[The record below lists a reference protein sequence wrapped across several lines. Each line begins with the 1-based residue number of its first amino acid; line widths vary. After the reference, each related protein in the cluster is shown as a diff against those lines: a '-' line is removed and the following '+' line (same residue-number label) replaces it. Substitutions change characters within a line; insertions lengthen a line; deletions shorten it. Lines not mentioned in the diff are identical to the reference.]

1 MDITMKIGWG
11 TGRRATPWFFAIA
24 AMLGGAQ
31 AHAAAISASDVF
43 LALEQASIND
53 TGDSTTPV
61 LFIGADNVV
70 PNGSNGTT
78 GTATSSDLSISNYR
92 LLNTASTAFPNQIS
106 TGIGAHAVPYDGS
119 NPNLLNP
126 WTLTFINPGFQPSV
140 VQTPSSAGF
149 SLPAFAST
157 VTITG
162 GTTTPTISWA
172 GAGNGVF
179 VNIVNKNQCADG
191 TSGTAATCG
200 GHGGLNTILSVGNLA
215 PTGSLQIPSAG
226 GSFPG
231 LTTNGSYQI
240 QVAEVNTRDGTT
252 NTVHHNE
259 AAISRAL
266 FDYTVSPNTP
276 QVPINVPMVDTSGV
290 FHFNITVTGGTTT
303 YIDPP
308 IATGYIYQIG
318 TGNPNFAS
326 VTLPVLANQTNS
338 YEIQWDNGLDTA
350 FVSPGQTFDFPGI
363 GVSEFEVTG
372 IDVANGLN
380 PNDPTAFITALM
392 FESSGSFTGTM
403 AAITTNV
410 PEPSSLSLLASAFL
424 GWGAWLRRRNIRQ
437 TQRNIFVQA
446 A

>member
-1 MDITMKIGWG
+1 MNITINIGRG
-11 TGRRATPWFFAIA
+11 TGRWVTPWFFAIA
-24 AMLGGAQ
+24 AMFGGAQ
-31 AHAAAISASDVF
+31 AFGAAISASDVF

-78 GTATSSDLSISNYR
+78 GTATSSDLSISNYS

-106 TGIGAHAVPYDGS
+106 TGIGAHAIPYDGS

-126 WTLTFINPGFQPSV
+126 WTLTFINPGLQPTV

-149 SLPAFAST
+149 NLPAFANT

-172 GAGNGVF
+172 GTGNGVF

-191 TSGTAATCG
+191 TPGTASTCG

-215 PTGSLQIPSAG
+215 PTGSLQIPGAS

-231 LTTNGSYQI
+231 LTPNGSYQI
-240 QVAEVNTRDGTT
+240 QVAEVNTRDGST

-266 FDYTVSPNTP
+266 FDYAVSSNTP
-276 QVPINVPMVDTSGV
+276 QVPINIPMADSSGV
-290 FHFNITVTGGTTT
+290 FHFNISVAGGALT

-308 IATGYIYQIG
+308 ITTGYIYDTGIG
-318 TGNPNFAS
+318 DPNFAS
-326 VTLPVLANQTNS
+326 VMLPVLANQTDP
-338 YEIQWDNGLDTA
+338 YEIEWDNGLDTA
-350 FVSPGQTFDFPGI
+350 FVSGGQTFDFPGM

-372 IDVANGLN
+372 IDVANGLD
-380 PNDPTAFITALM
+380 PTDPTAFITALT

-403 AAITTNV
+403 TAIITSA
-410 PEPSSLSLLASAFL
+410 PEPSSMSLLATAFL
-424 GWGAWLRRRNIRQ
+424 VTGVWLRRRSTGRS
-437 TQRNIFVQA
+437 RCLS
-446 A
+446 